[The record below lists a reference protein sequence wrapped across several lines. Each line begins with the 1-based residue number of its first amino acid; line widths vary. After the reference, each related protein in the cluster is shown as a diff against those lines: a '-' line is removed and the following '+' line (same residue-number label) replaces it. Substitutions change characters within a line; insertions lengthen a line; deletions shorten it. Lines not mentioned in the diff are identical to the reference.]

1 LVYGKAD
8 PTAARLLVGARLR
21 KLRESARVT
30 REDAGDAIRGSE
42 SKISRMELGRSRFK
56 QRDVTDLLDLYGVT
70 EDERA
75 TLLALAEHANAPAWW
90 QAFGDV
96 VPPWFEPYLG
106 LEQAAGIIRTYE
118 VQFVPGLLQTK
129 DYARAVLQIGAGDA
143 RETET
148 ELRTNLRVDL
158 RLRRQQILHR
168 DNPTRLW
175 AVIDEAA
182 LRRPIGGAAVMRAQI
197 RHLIEIAQLIHV
209 NIQVAPFSAGGQA
222 TAGGPITKLRFHEDE
237 LPDVVYLEQLMG
249 AVYLGRPAEKLY
261 HWIVLNRLATE
272 APPPAETTGIL
283 QRILSET

>member
-1 LVYGKAD
+1 V
-8 PTAARLLVGARLR
+8 VGARLR

-42 SKISRMELGRSRFK
+42 SKISRLELGRSRFK
-56 QRDVTDLLDLYGVT
+56 QRDVRDLLDLYGVA

-75 TLLALAEHANAPAWW
+75 TLLALAEHANAPGWW
-90 QAFGDV
+90 RAYGDV
-96 VPPWFEPYLG
+96 VPAWFEPYLG
-106 LEQAAGIIRTYE
+106 LEQAAGIIRTFE
-118 VQFVPGLLQTK
+118 VQYVPGLLQTK
-129 DYARAVLQIGAGDA
+129 EYARAVLQVGAGDA

-148 ELRTNLRVDL
+148 ATATETELRTDL
-158 RLRRQQILHR
+158 RTDLRMRRQQILHR

-197 RHLIEIAQLIHV
+197 RHLIEIAQLTHV
-209 NIQVAPFSAGGQA
+209 NIQVAPFSVGGKA

-237 LPDVVYLEQLMG
+237 LPDVVYLEQIMG
-249 AVYLGRPAEKLY
+249 ALYLGKPAEKLY

-283 QRILSET
+283 RRILSET